1 MKELT
6 YLELVMAL
14 HELSPEQLA
23 LPVKVAVGRKV
34 LPVFDTAL
42 SCECNAPARA
52 AVGDNYPLLI
62 GNPTQG

>member
-6 YLELVMAL
+6 YLQLASALMELT
-14 HELSPEQLA
+14 PEQLA
-23 LPVKVAVGRKV
+23 QPVRVAVDRKLLPVY
-34 LPVFDTAL
+34 DTAL

-62 GNPTQG
+62 GNKPQE